1 MFFVNV
7 ILITT
12 VIVLITELNEKI
24 NNYLKNKKY

>member
-12 VIVLITELNEKI
+12 AIVLITELNEKI

>member
-7 ILITT
+7 IIITT

-24 NNYLKNKKY
+24 NHYLKNKKY